1 VAAGKIAQ
9 IASAADPRV
18 VLGLA
23 TGSSPV
29 SAYEALETRID
40 ASTLDLC
47 LASAF
52 ALDEYVGL
60 PVGHPQSC
68 RSVIHR
74 DAANPL
80 RLASDRVHTPN
91 GFAADLPAAATEF
104 VNLIWLLRGGPIW
117 PRPARLSWG
126 WPGGYARYTFS
137 RRHSRNV
144 SSCCDSGLWTPARR
158 AVSCPGRWAAWRC
171 RMRW

>member
-80 RLASDRVHTPN
+80 RLASDPGDGQVGMRGTPSPV
-91 GFAADLPAAATEF
+91 ATAVTCRRAATPGF
-104 VNLIWLLRGGPIW
+104 GHLLGGRCRAPVGGLRGGV
-117 PRPARLSWG
+117 A
-126 WPGGYARYTFS
+126 
-137 RRHSRNV
+137 
-144 SSCCDSGLWTPARR
+144 
-158 AVSCPGRWAAWRC
+158 
-171 RMRW
+171 